1 LIAAYRP
8 VDPAHLSDLLA
19 DRLVHAP
26 LPGRALRVAAR
37 HHEHLARPDGD
48 VTVATTF
55 GDHDS
60 ANSANLSSMLIG

>member
-8 VDPAHLSDLLA
+8 VDPAH
-19 DRLVHAP
+19 
-26 LPGRALRVAAR
+26 
-37 HHEHLARPDGD
+37 GD

-60 ANSANLSSMLIG
+60 ANSANPSSMLIG